1 MASAEKAY
9 YIGTDMNCGGACLL
23 KAYVKDGVI
32 VRMETDDGGEPQLRN
47 CLRCRAYR
55 QRVYAPDRILY
66 PLKRVGERG
75 EGNFERISWDEAL
88 EKVANEYKRV
98 KETYG
103 PAAVIYLTTG
113 GDMGQVHNS
122 RTAVRVFSLAGGCT
136 LMWGIA
142 SNEGWMFA
150 CQATYG
156 YPAGNDHRDLINSKL
171 VILWGMNP
179 VNIIDGCGTSYALAR
194 AKEAGTRFIVVDPRF
209 TDTAALV
216 ADRWIPIRPGTDA
229 AAMIAMAYVM
239 ITEDLHDK
247 RFLDT
252 YTAGFDRFKEY
263 VLGEEDGVPKT
274 PAWAERI
281 TNIPAQTIDELARE
295 YATTKPA
302 ALLPSKAPGRT
313 AYGEQ
318 YHRAAFVLAA
328 MTGNIGIPGGSA
340 GSEISQRG
348 ETPFPMGPAMR
359 TGGNP
364 VDAASPRR
372 RDALP
377 TAISKGPGLLAR
389 LHNSEVIDAILKG
402 KAGGYYSDYKMVY
415 TANTNYLN
423 QYPNVNKAVKAL
435 KSLEFIAIQE
445 QFLTPT
451 AKFADIILPTCT
463 FFERNDAVWGAGP
476 HLAYQRKVIE
486 PLGESRSHLDICTGL
501 AQKLGIADY
510 NDKTEEEWLEQIM
523 RPAVTD
529 YERFKETGVEKFYL
543 EPSVPFKRE
552 IEDPANNPFPTPS
565 GKIEIYSQQIADI
578 KNPLIPPIPKYIET
592 WESLNEPLAEKYPL
606 QLITTHFKRRAHSQF
621 DNIPWLRELEPQAVK
636 INTHDAQA
644 RGIKDGDPVRVFND
658 RGEMIIPAKVT
669 QRIMPSVVD
678 VPEGAWYDPDEQ
690 GIDHGGCP
698 NVLTRDAYSPGGAFT
713 TNTCLV
719 QVEKA

>member
-1 MASAEKAY
+1 MASAEKPY

-113 GDMGQVHNS
+113 GDMGQVHNT

-194 AKEAGTRFIVVDPRF
+194 ATEAGTRFIVVDPRF

-281 TNIPAQTIDELARE
+281 TNIPAQTIGELARE
-295 YATTKPA
+295 YATAKPA

-445 QFLTPT
+445 QFITPT

-510 NDKTEEEWLEQIM
+510 SDKTEEEWLEQIM

-565 GKIEIYSQQIADI
+565 GKIEIYSQQLADI
-578 KNPLIPPIPKYIET
+578 ENPLIPPIPKYIET

-606 QLITTHFKRRAHSQF
+606 QLISTHFKRRAHSQF

-678 VPEGAWYDPDEQ
+678 VPEGAWYDPDKQ
-690 GIDHGGCP
+690 GVDRGGCA
-698 NVLTRDAYSPGGAFT
+698 NVLTRDARSPGGAFT

>member
-32 VRMETDDGGEPQLRN
+32 VRMETDDGEEPQLRN

-55 QRVYAPDRILY
+55 QRVYAPDRLLY
-66 PLKRVGERG
+66 PMKRIGERG
-75 EGNFERISWDEAL
+75 EGNFQRISWDEAL
-88 EKVANEYKRV
+88 EKVASEYKRV

-103 PAAVIYLTTG
+103 PEAVVYLTNG
-113 GDMGQVHNS
+113 GDMGQVHNT

-156 YPAGNDHRDLINSKL
+156 YPAGVDHRDVINSKL

-179 VNIIDGCGTSYALAR
+179 AVIIDGCGTSYALAE
-194 AKEAGTRFIVVDPRF
+194 AKEAGTRFIVVDPRY

-216 ADRWIPIRPGTDA
+216 ADRWIPIKPGTDA
-229 AAMIAMAYVM
+229 AAMIAMAHVM
-239 ITEDLHDK
+239 ITENLYDQ
-247 RFLDT
+247 RFLNT
-252 YTAGFDRFKEY
+252 YTLGFDHFKEY

-274 PAWAERI
+274 PEWAERI
-281 TNIPAQTIDELARE
+281 TSVPAQTIAELARE

-318 YHRAAFVLAA
+318 FHRAAFTLAA
-328 MTGNIGIPGGSA
+328 MTGNIGIHGGSP
-340 GSEISQRG
+340 GCEITQRG
-348 ETPFPMGPAMR
+348 DTPSPMGLAMR

-364 VDAASPRR
+364 VDAGSPRR

-377 TAISKGPGLLAR
+377 TAISKGPGLIAR
-389 LHNSEVIDAILKG
+389 LHNTEVMDAILKG

-415 TANTNYLN
+415 TANVNYIN

-445 QFLTPT
+445 QFITPT
-451 AKFADIILPTCT
+451 AKFADILLPTCT

-476 HLAYQRKVIE
+476 HLAYQRKIIE
-486 PLGESRSHLDICTGL
+486 PLGESRSHLDICMGL
-501 AQKLGIADY
+501 AEKMGIADY
-510 NDKTEEEWLEQIM
+510 NDKTDEEWLEQIM
-523 RPAVTD
+523 KPAVTD
-529 YERFKETGVEKFYL
+529 YERFKETGVEKFYS
-543 EPSVPFKRE
+543 EPSVPFKNE
-552 IEDPANNPFPTPS
+552 IADPANHPFPTPS
-565 GKIEIYSQQIADI
+565 GKIEIYSQQIAEI
-578 KNPLIPPIPKYIET
+578 EKPLMPPIPKYIET
-592 WESLNEPLAEKYPL
+592 WESVNDPLAEKYPL
-606 QLITTHFKRRAHSQF
+606 QMISTHFKRRAHSQF

-636 INTHDAQA
+636 INPKDAKP

-658 RGEMIIPAKVT
+658 RGEIIIQAEVT
-669 QRIMPSVVD
+669 QRIIPGVVD
-678 VPEGAWYDPDEQ
+678 VPQGAWYDPDEQ
-690 GIDHGGCP
+690 GVDRGGCA
-698 NVLTRDAYSPGGAFT
+698 NVLTRDARSPGGAFT

>member
-32 VRMETDDGGEPQLRN
+32 VRMETDDGEEPQLRN

-55 QRVYAPDRILY
+55 QRVYAPDRLLY
-66 PLKRVGERG
+66 PMKRIGERG
-75 EGNFERISWDEAL
+75 EGNFQRISWDEAL
-88 EKVANEYKRV
+88 EKVASEYKRV
-98 KETYG
+98 KETHG
-103 PAAVIYLTTG
+103 PAAVVYLTNG
-113 GDMGQVHNS
+113 GDMGQVHNT

-150 CQATYG
+150 CQTTYG
-156 YPAGNDHRDLINSKL
+156 YPAGVDHRDVINSKL

-179 VNIIDGCGTSYALAR
+179 AVIIDGCGTSYALAK
-194 AKEAGTRFIVVDPRF
+194 AKEAGTRFIVVDPRY

-216 ADRWIPIRPGTDA
+216 ADRWIPIKPGTDA

-239 ITEDLHDK
+239 ITENLYDQ

-252 YTAGFDRFKEY
+252 YTVGFDHFKEY

-274 PAWAERI
+274 PEWAERI
-281 TNIPAQTIDELARE
+281 TSVPAQTIAELARE

-318 YHRAAFVLAA
+318 FHRAAFTLAA
-328 MTGNIGIPGGSA
+328 MTGNIGIHGGSP
-340 GSEISQRG
+340 GCEITQRG
-348 ETPFPMGPAMR
+348 DTPSPMGLAMR

-364 VDAASPRR
+364 VDAGSPRR

-377 TAISKGPGLLAR
+377 TAISKGPGLIAR
-389 LHNSEVIDAILKG
+389 LHNTEVMDAILKG

-415 TANTNYLN
+415 TANVNYLN

-445 QFLTPT
+445 QFITPT
-451 AKFADIILPTCT
+451 AKFADILLPTCT
-463 FFERNDAVWGAGP
+463 FFERNDAIWGAGP
-476 HLAYQRKVIE
+476 HLAYQRKIIE
-486 PLGESRSHLDICTGL
+486 PLGESRSHLDICMGL
-501 AQKLGIADY
+501 AEKMGIADY
-510 NDKTEEEWLEQIM
+510 NDKTDEEWLEQIM
-523 RPAVTD
+523 KPAVTD
-529 YERFKETGVEKFYL
+529 YERFKETGVEKFYS
-543 EPSVPFKRE
+543 EPSVPFKNE
-552 IEDPANNPFPTPS
+552 IADPANHPFPTPS
-565 GKIEIYSQQIADI
+565 GKIEIYSQQIAEI
-578 KNPLIPPIPKYIET
+578 EKPLMPPIPKYIET
-592 WESLNEPLAEKYPL
+592 WESVNDPLAETYPL
-606 QLITTHFKRRAHSQF
+606 QMISTHFKRRAHSQF

-636 INTHDAQA
+636 INPKDAKP

-658 RGEMIIPAKVT
+658 RGEMIIQAEVT
-669 QRIMPSVVD
+669 QRIIPGVVD

-690 GIDHGGCP
+690 GVDRGGCA
-698 NVLTRDAYSPGGAFT
+698 NVLTRDARSPGGAFT

>member
-1 MASAEKAY
+1 MASAERAY

-23 KAYVKDGVI
+23 KAHVKDGVI
-32 VRMETDDGGEPQLRN
+32 VRMETDDGEEPQLRN

-88 EKVANEYKRV
+88 EKVASEYKRV

-156 YPAGNDHRDLINSKL
+156 YPAGNDHRDLVNSKL
-171 VILWGMNP
+171 VVLWGTNS

-194 AKEAGTRFIVVDPRF
+194 AKEAGTKFIVVDPRF

-229 AAMIAMAYVM
+229 AAMIAMAHVM
-239 ITEDLHDK
+239 ITENLCDQ

-252 YTAGFDRFKEY
+252 YTVGFDRFKEY

-281 TNIPAQTIDELARE
+281 TSIPAQAIAELARE

-328 MTGNIGIPGGSA
+328 MTGNIGIHGGSA
-340 GSEISQRG
+340 GSEITQRG

-364 VDAASPRR
+364 VDASSPRR

-389 LHNSEVIDAILKG
+389 LHNSEVMDAILKG

-415 TANTNYLN
+415 TVNTNYLN
-423 QYPNVNKAVKAL
+423 QYPNVNKAVQAL
-435 KSLEFIAIQE
+435 KSLEFIAVQE
-445 QFLTPT
+445 QFMTPT
-451 AKFADIILPTCT
+451 ARFADVVLPTCT
-463 FFERNDAVWGAGP
+463 FFERSDAVWGAGP

-501 AQKLGIADY
+501 AEKLGIADF

-543 EPSVPFKRE
+543 EPTVPFKKE

-565 GKIEIYSQQIADI
+565 GKIEIYSQQITDME
-578 KNPLIPPIPKYIET
+578 NPLMPPIPKYIET
-592 WESLNEPLAEKYPL
+592 WECLNDPLAEKYPL

-636 INTHDAQA
+636 INTRDAQA
-644 RGIKDGDPVRVFND
+644 RGIKDGDTVRVFND
-658 RGEMIIPAKVT
+658 RGQLIIPAQVT
-669 QRIMPSVVD
+669 QRIMPGVVD

-690 GIDHGGCP
+690 GIDRGGCA
-698 NVLTRDAYSPGGAFT
+698 NVLTRDARSPGGAFT

>member
-32 VRMETDDGGEPQLRN
+32 VRMETDDGEEPQLRN

-55 QRVYAPDRILY
+55 QRVYAPDRLLY
-66 PLKRVGERG
+66 PMKRIGERG

-88 EKVANEYKRV
+88 EKVASEYKRV

-103 PAAVIYLTTG
+103 PEAVVYLTNG
-113 GDMGQVHNS
+113 GDMGQVHNT

-156 YPAGNDHRDLINSKL
+156 YPAGVDHRDVINSKL

-179 VNIIDGCGTSYALAR
+179 AVIIDGCGTSYALAE
-194 AKEAGTRFIVVDPRF
+194 AKEAGTRFIVVDPRY

-216 ADRWIPIRPGTDA
+216 ADRWIPIKPGTDA

-239 ITEDLHDK
+239 ITENLYDQ

-252 YTAGFDRFKEY
+252 YTVGFDHFKEY

-274 PAWAERI
+274 PEWAERI
-281 TNIPAQTIDELARE
+281 TSVPAQTIAELARE

-318 YHRAAFVLAA
+318 FHRAAFTLAA
-328 MTGNIGIPGGSA
+328 MTGNIGIHGGSP
-340 GSEISQRG
+340 GCEITQRG
-348 ETPFPMGPAMR
+348 DTPSPMGLAMR

-364 VDAASPRR
+364 VDAGSPRR

-377 TAISKGPGLLAR
+377 TAISKGPGLIAR
-389 LHNSEVIDAILKG
+389 LHNTEVMDAILKG

-415 TANTNYLN
+415 TANVNYLN

-445 QFLTPT
+445 QFITPT
-451 AKFADIILPTCT
+451 AKFADILLPTCT

-476 HLAYQRKVIE
+476 HLAYQRKIIE
-486 PLGESRSHLDICTGL
+486 PLGESRSHLDICMGL
-501 AQKLGIADY
+501 AEKMGIADY
-510 NDKTEEEWLEQIM
+510 NDKTDEEWLEQIM
-523 RPAVTD
+523 KPAVTD
-529 YERFKETGVEKFYL
+529 YERFKETGVEKFYS
-543 EPSVPFKRE
+543 EPSVPFKNE
-552 IEDPANNPFPTPS
+552 IADPANHPFPTPS
-565 GKIEIYSQQIADI
+565 GKIEIYSQQIAEI
-578 KNPLIPPIPKYIET
+578 EKPLMPPIPKYIET
-592 WESLNEPLAEKYPL
+592 WESVNDPLAEKYPL
-606 QLITTHFKRRAHSQF
+606 QMISTHFKRRAHSQF

-636 INTHDAQA
+636 INPKDAKP

-658 RGEMIIPAKVT
+658 RGEIIIQAEVT
-669 QRIMPSVVD
+669 QRIIPGVVD
-678 VPEGAWYDPDEQ
+678 VPQGAWYDPDEQ
-690 GIDHGGCP
+690 GVDRGGCA
-698 NVLTRDAYSPGGAFT
+698 NVLTRDARSPGGAFT